1 MPRQARQQSQSGI
14 YHLILRGI
22 NKQVIFEDDEDRERF
37 MWCLQYYKELSQY
50 KMYGY
55 CLMNNHIHLLIKEG
69 KEPIAKTMKRIGV
82 SYVSWF
88 NRKYGRCGHL
98 FQDRFKSEA
107 VESDE
112 YFLMVLRYIHQNP
125 MKTGEVKKIAA
136 YHWSSFREYLGE
148 NRLVDTDFA
157 MGIFSP
163 EPEIAVDRF
172 RRFMNEKAEDI
183 GIMVHG
189 TYKLTDQE
197 AKLAIQ
203 KTAKLTIPAE
213 LQMMEKGKRDEI
225 LRQIKQIDGIS
236 TRQIARLTG
245 ITQSVIVR
253 V

>member
-1 MPRQARQQSQSGI
+1 
-14 YHLILRGI
+14 
-22 NKQVIFEDDEDRERF
+22 

>member
-125 MKTGEVKKIAA
+125 IKTGEVKKIAT
-136 YHWSSFREYLGE
+136 YHWSSYREYLGE

-163 EPEIAVDRF
+163 EPEIAIDSF

-213 LQMMEKGKRDEI
+213 LQTMEKGKRDEI

>member
-1 MPRQARQQSQSGI
+1 MPRQARQQSQSRI

-22 NKQVIFEDDEDRERF
+22 NKQVIFEDDEDRARF